1 MRTFPNMVV
10 SILAF
15 APIVAAQIHTGGLTT
30 DPGAL
35 VDFSAS
41 TVTTPTSVGTS
52 LPGTCTV
59 GQQFFKSNNS
69 AGTELYFCTSTNTWT
84 QATGGGGG
92 GGVADPGANG
102 VMKRTALNTTAVATA
117 SDVSALNYVAG
128 SGTAQAQVATLATP
142 ITSLTN
148 GLDVCWLPAAANTG
162 AAPTLAVNGLTA
174 KPITKYGTAALA
186 ANDLTTT
193 AIACAVYD
201 GTEFELQNPQTFP
214 VFVKINGG
222 TAVGPQT
229 TLNFIPGTGLAG
241 FTGVVNGSQIDVTL
255 PIDTAYLKTYFAQTV
270 NAGMTTIAAGATTV
284 VVSNVNVTANSEIFI
299 TFDAS
304 LGTKLSVTCNA
315 TYAAPYISARTAG
328 VSFTIAT
335 PTSPSVNPAC
345 YSWSFVN

>member
-1 MRTFPNMVV
+1 MRMFRNMLV

-15 APIVAAQIHTGGLTT
+15 AAIVAAQIHTGGLTT

-52 LPGTCTV
+52 LPGTCNV

-69 AGTELYFCTSTNTWT
+69 AGTELYLCTSTNTWT
-84 QATGGGGG
+84 QATSGAGGGM
-92 GGVADPGANG
+92 ADPGANG
-102 VMKRTALNTTAVATA
+102 VMKRTALNTTAAATA
-117 SDVSALNYVAG
+117 TDVSALNYVAG

-148 GLDVCWLPAAANTG
+148 GVNICWLPAAANTG
-162 AAPTLAVNGLTA
+162 AAPTLAVNGLAA
-174 KPITKYGTAALA
+174 KPLTKYGTAALV

-201 GTEFELQNPQTFP
+201 GTQFELQNPQTLP

-222 TAVGPQT
+222 AAVGPQT
-229 TLNFIPGTGLAG
+229 TLNLIPGTGLAG

-255 PIDTAYLKTYFAQTV
+255 PIDTAYLKTFFAQTS

-284 VVSNVNVTANSEIFI
+284 VVSNVNVTANSEILI

-315 TYAAPYISARTAG
+315 TYAAPYVSARTAG

-335 PTSPSVNPAC
+335 PSAPSVNPAC